1 MWPLSSQETLD
12 MFRLL
17 ALSAWLLKVMASLAL
32 FLLMTMTFS
41 DVVLRSVFNAPIE
54 FAADLTRLLMA
65 VTVFSALPLVS
76 AQSKHISVDLL
87 DGLFESSILTRWRNA
102 LIDVF
107 CGIILVWPSLRIFDL
122 AERSRSYG
130 DLMEYLRM
138 PMHYI
143 ASFIGLMT
151 ALTALILIMRG
162 VGIVLVPGRFE
173 RSA

>member
-1 MWPLSSQETLD
+1 

-17 ALSAWLLKVMASLAL
+17 ALSAWLPKAMASLAL
-32 FLLMTMTFS
+32 FLLMILTFS
-41 DVVLRSVFNAPIE
+41 DVILRSVFNAPIE

-65 VTVFSALPLVS
+65 VMVFSAMPVLS
-76 AQSKHISVDLL
+76 AQGKHISVDLL
-87 DGLFESSILTRWRNA
+87 DGLFERSKLTRWRNA
-102 LIDVF
+102 LTDLF

-130 DLMEYLRM
+130 DLMEYLRL

-143 ASFIGLMT
+143 AWFIGLMT

-162 VGIVLVPGRFE
+162 LGYVFVPDRFE
-173 RSA
+173 RTA